1 MRGYLPVT
9 VDEIATFLATQS
21 MECGP
26 LYAPTIKFLTANNE
40 MDEEEGEFLLSMLAA
55 DEALE
60 MRERPDELGFIL
72 ALEVSDLEISEHG
85 ENFILLKNAAK
96 WESVQCA
103 FSVSPDGEEL
113 TWFATQEIAPSL
125 EQWLTGR

>member
-9 VDEIATFLATQS
+9 VEEIAAFLDSQT

-26 LYAPTIKFLTANNE
+26 LYAPTIKFLTAHNE
-40 MDEEEGEFLLSMLAA
+40 MDEEEGEFILSMLAA

-60 MRERPDELGFIL
+60 MRTKPDGPGFVL
-72 ALEVSDLEISEHG
+72 ALEINDPEIAEHG
-85 ENFILLKNAAK
+85 ENFVILKDMAK

-103 FSVSPDGEEL
+103 FLVSSDGEEL
-113 TWFATQEIAPSL
+113 TWFATQEIKPSL
-125 EQWLTGR
+125 DNWING

>member
-9 VDEIATFLATQS
+9 VEEIAAFLDSQM

-26 LYAPTIKFLTANNE
+26 LYAPTIKFLAANSE

-60 MRERPDELGFIL
+60 MRANPKGAGFVL
-72 ALEVSDLEISEHG
+72 AIEVSDPEIAEPG
-85 ENFILLKNAAK
+85 ENFVILKDLAK
-96 WESVQCA
+96 WENVQCA
-103 FSVSPDGEEL
+103 FLVSPDGEEL
-113 TWFATQEIAPSL
+113 TWFATQEIKPALSD
-125 EQWLTGR
+125 WLQG

>member
-9 VDEIATFLATQS
+9 VEEIAAFLESQS

-26 LYAPTIKFLTANNE
+26 LYAPTIKFLTANSD
-40 MDEEEGEFLLSMLAA
+40 MDEEEGEFILSMLAA

-60 MRERPDELGFIL
+60 MRANPEKPGFIL
-72 ALEVSDLEISEHG
+72 ALEVSDPEISEHG
-85 ENFILLKNAAK
+85 ENFVILKEVAK

-103 FSVSPDGEEL
+103 FLVSADGEEL
-113 TWFATQEIAPSL
+113 TWFATQEIKPAL
-125 EQWLTGR
+125 QEWLQG

>member
-9 VDEIATFLATQS
+9 VEEIAAFLESQV

-26 LYAPTIKFLTANNE
+26 LYAPTIKFLAANSD
-40 MDEEEGEFLLSMLAA
+40 MDEEEGEFILSMLAA

-60 MRERPDELGFIL
+60 MRLNPANPGFIL
-72 ALEVSDLEISEHG
+72 ALEVSDPEIAEHG
-85 ENFILLKNAAK
+85 ENFVTLNEVAK

-103 FSVSPDGEEL
+103 FLVSPDGEEL
-113 TWFATQEIAPSL
+113 TWFATQEIKLAL
-125 EQWLTGR
+125 QEWLQG

>member
-9 VDEIATFLATQS
+9 VEEIAAFLDSQT

-26 LYAPTIKFLTANNE
+26 LYAPTIKFLTAHSE
-40 MDEEEGEFLLSMLAA
+40 MDEEEGEFVLSMLAA

-60 MRERPDELGFIL
+60 MRTKLQGPGFIL
-72 ALEVSDLEISEHG
+72 ALEVSDPEIVEHG
-85 ENFILLKNAAK
+85 ENFVILKALAK

-103 FSVSPDGEEL
+103 FLVSSDGEEL
-113 TWFATQEIAPSL
+113 TWFATQEIKPSL
-125 EQWLTGR
+125 DNWMQG

>member
-9 VDEIATFLATQS
+9 VEEISAFLESQA

-40 MDEEEGEFLLSMLAA
+40 MDEEEGEFILSMLAA

-60 MRERPDELGFIL
+60 MRTNPAKSGFIL
-72 ALEVSDLEISEHG
+72 ALEVSDPEIAEHG
-85 ENFILLKNAAK
+85 ENFVILKDVAK

-103 FSVSPDGEEL
+103 FLVSSDGEEL
-113 TWFATQEIAPSL
+113 TWFATQEIKPAL
-125 EQWLTGR
+125 QEWLQD

>member
-9 VDEIATFLATQS
+9 VEEIAAFLESQA

-26 LYAPTIKFLTANNE
+26 LYAPTIKFLTANSE

-60 MRERPDELGFIL
+60 MRANPAKPGFIL
-72 ALEVSDLEISEHG
+72 ALEVNDPEIAEHG
-85 ENFILLKNAAK
+85 ENFVVLKDLAK

-103 FSVSPDGEEL
+103 FLVSPDGEEL
-113 TWFATQEIAPSL
+113 TWFATQEIKPAL
-125 EQWLTGR
+125 QEWLQG

>member
-9 VDEIATFLATQS
+9 VEEISAFLESQS

-26 LYAPTIKFLTANNE
+26 LYAPTIKFLTANID
-40 MDEEEGEFLLSMLAA
+40 MDEEEGEFILSMLAA

-60 MRERPDELGFIL
+60 MRANPANPGFIL
-72 ALEVSDLEISEHG
+72 ALEVNDPEIAEHG
-85 ENFILLKNAAK
+85 ENFVVLKDLAK

-103 FSVSPDGEEL
+103 FLVSPDGEEL
-113 TWFATQEIAPSL
+113 TWFATQEIKPAL
-125 EQWLTGR
+125 QEWLQG

>member
-9 VDEIATFLATQS
+9 VEEIAAFLDSQT

-26 LYAPTIKFLTANNE
+26 LYAPTIKFLTAHSE
-40 MDEEEGEFLLSMLAA
+40 MDEEEGEFALSMLAA

-60 MRERPDELGFIL
+60 MRTNPQGPGFIL
-72 ALEVSDLEISEHG
+72 ALEVSDPEIVEHG
-85 ENFILLKNAAK
+85 ENFVILKDLAK

-103 FSVSPDGEEL
+103 FLVSSDGEEL
-113 TWFATQEIAPSL
+113 TWFATQEIKPSL
-125 EQWLTGR
+125 DNWMQG

>member
-9 VDEIATFLATQS
+9 VEEIAAFLDSQT

-26 LYAPTIKFLTANNE
+26 LYAPTIKFLTAHSE
-40 MDEEEGEFLLSMLAA
+40 MDEEEGEFVLSMLAA

-60 MRERPDELGFIL
+60 MRTKLQGPGFIL
-72 ALEVSDLEISEHG
+72 ALEVSDPEIVEHG
-85 ENFILLKNAAK
+85 ENFVILKDLAK

-103 FSVSPDGEEL
+103 FLVSSDGEEL
-113 TWFATQEIAPSL
+113 TWFATQEIKPSL
-125 EQWLTGR
+125 DNWMQG

>member
-9 VDEIATFLATQS
+9 VEEIAAFLESQS

-26 LYAPTIKFLTANNE
+26 LYAPTIKFLTANSE

-60 MRERPDELGFIL
+60 MRANQTSAGFIL
-72 ALEVSDLEISEHG
+72 ALEVSDPEIAEHG
-85 ENFILLKNAAK
+85 ENFVILKDLAK
-96 WESVQCA
+96 WENVQCA
-103 FSVSPDGEEL
+103 FMVSPDGEEL
-113 TWFATQEIAPSL
+113 TWFATQEIKPALSD
-125 EQWLTGR
+125 WLQG

>member
-9 VDEIATFLATQS
+9 VEEIAAFLESQS

-26 LYAPTIKFLTANNE
+26 LYAPTIKFLTANSE

-60 MRERPDELGFIL
+60 MRANPANPGFIL
-72 ALEVSDLEISEHG
+72 ALEVNDPEIAEHG
-85 ENFILLKNAAK
+85 ENFVVLKDLAK

-103 FSVSPDGEEL
+103 FLVSPDGEEL
-113 TWFATQEIAPSL
+113 TWFATQEIKPAL
-125 EQWLTGR
+125 QEWLQG

>member
-9 VDEIATFLATQS
+9 VEEIAAFLESQS

-26 LYAPTIKFLTANNE
+26 LYAPTIKFLTANSE

-60 MRERPDELGFIL
+60 MRTNPISAGFIL
-72 ALEVSDLEISEHG
+72 ALEVSDPEITEHG
-85 ENFILLKNAAK
+85 ENFVILKDLAK
-96 WESVQCA
+96 WENVQCA
-103 FSVSPDGEEL
+103 FMVSPDGEEL
-113 TWFATQEIAPSL
+113 TWFATQEIKPALSD
-125 EQWLTGR
+125 WLQG

>member
-9 VDEIATFLATQS
+9 AEEISAFHKSGS

-26 LYAPTIKFLTANNE
+26 LYAPTIKFLTANSDL
-40 MDEEEGEFLLSMLAA
+40 DEEQGEYLLSMLAA

-60 MRERPDELGFIL
+60 MRSDSEEPGFIL
-72 ALEVSDLEISEHG
+72 ALEISDAQVAEHG
-85 ENFILLKNAAK
+85 ENFVNLKENGR
-96 WESVQCA
+96 WEDVQCA

-113 TWFATQEIAPSL
+113 TWFATQEISAALP
-125 EQWLTGR
+125 QWLKG

>member
-9 VDEIATFLATQS
+9 VEEIAAFLDSQT

-26 LYAPTIKFLTANNE
+26 LYAPTIKFLTAHSE
-40 MDEEEGEFLLSMLAA
+40 MDEEEGEFVLSMLAA

-60 MRERPDELGFIL
+60 MRTNLQGPGFIL
-72 ALEVSDLEISEHG
+72 ALEVSDPEIVEHG
-85 ENFILLKNAAK
+85 ENFIILKDLAK

-103 FSVSPDGEEL
+103 FLVSSDGEEL
-113 TWFATQEIAPSL
+113 TWFATQEIKSSL
-125 EQWLTGR
+125 DNWMQG

>member
-9 VDEIATFLATQS
+9 VDEIAAFLKSKT

-26 LYAPTIKFLTANNE
+26 LYAPTIKFLTANSD
-40 MDEEEGEFLLSMLAA
+40 MDEEEGEFSLSMLAA

-60 MRERPDELGFIL
+60 MRANSESEGFIL
-72 ALEVSDLEISEHG
+72 ALEVSDAEISEHG
-85 ENFILLKNAAK
+85 ENFVILKDLAK

-113 TWFATQEIAPSL
+113 TWFATQEIEPALSD
-125 EQWLTGR
+125 WLRK

>member
-9 VDEIATFLATQS
+9 VEEIAAFLDSQS

-26 LYAPTIKFLTANNE
+26 LYAPTIKFLTANSE

-60 MRERPDELGFIL
+60 MRANQTSAGFIL
-72 ALEVSDLEISEHG
+72 ALEVSDPEIAEHG
-85 ENFILLKNAAK
+85 ENFVILKDLAK
-96 WESVQCA
+96 WENVQCA
-103 FSVSPDGEEL
+103 FMVSPDGEEL
-113 TWFATQEIAPSL
+113 TWFATQEIKPALSD
-125 EQWLTGR
+125 WLQG

>member
-9 VDEIATFLATQS
+9 VEEIAAFLDSQT

-26 LYAPTIKFLTANNE
+26 LYAPTIKFLTAHSE
-40 MDEEEGEFLLSMLAA
+40 MDEEEGEFVLSMLAA

-60 MRERPDELGFIL
+60 MRTKLQGPGFIL
-72 ALEVSDLEISEHG
+72 ALEVSDPEIVEHG
-85 ENFILLKNAAK
+85 ENFIILKDLAK

-103 FSVSPDGEEL
+103 FLVSSDGEEL
-113 TWFATQEIAPSL
+113 TWFATQEIKPSL
-125 EQWLTGR
+125 DNWMQG

>member
-9 VDEIATFLATQS
+9 VEEIAAFLDSQT

-26 LYAPTIKFLTANNE
+26 LYAPTIKFLTAHSE
-40 MDEEEGEFLLSMLAA
+40 MDEEEGEFVLSMLAA

-60 MRERPDELGFIL
+60 MRTNLQGPGFIL
-72 ALEVSDLEISEHG
+72 ALEVSDPEIIEHG
-85 ENFILLKNAAK
+85 ENFVILKDLAK

-103 FSVSPDGEEL
+103 FLVSSDGEEL
-113 TWFATQEIAPSL
+113 TWFATQEIKPSL
-125 EQWLTGR
+125 DNWMQG

>member
-9 VDEIATFLATQS
+9 VEEIAAFLDSQT

-26 LYAPTIKFLTANNE
+26 LYAPTIKFLTAHSE
-40 MDEEEGEFLLSMLAA
+40 MDEEEGEFVLSMLAA

-60 MRERPDELGFIL
+60 MRTKLQGPGFIL
-72 ALEVSDLEISEHG
+72 ALEVSDPEIVEHG
-85 ENFILLKNAAK
+85 ENFIILKDLAK

-103 FSVSPDGEEL
+103 FLVSSDGEEL
-113 TWFATQEIAPSL
+113 TWFATQEIKSSL
-125 EQWLTGR
+125 DNWMQG

>member
-9 VDEIATFLATQS
+9 IEEIAAFLESQS

-26 LYAPTIKFLTANNE
+26 LYAPTIKFLTANSD
-40 MDEEEGEFLLSMLAA
+40 MDEEEGEFILSMLAA

-60 MRERPDELGFIL
+60 MRANPANPGFIL
-72 ALEVSDLEISEHG
+72 ALEVSDPEISEHG
-85 ENFILLKNAAK
+85 ENFVILKKVAK

-103 FSVSPDGEEL
+103 FLVSSDGEEL
-113 TWFATQEIAPSL
+113 TWFATQEIKPAL
-125 EQWLTGR
+125 EEWLQG

>member
-9 VDEIATFLATQS
+9 VEEIAAFLESQA

-26 LYAPTIKFLTANNE
+26 LYAPTIKFLTANSE

-60 MRERPDELGFIL
+60 MRANPANPGFIL
-72 ALEVSDLEISEHG
+72 ALEVNDPEIAEHG
-85 ENFILLKNAAK
+85 ENFVVLKDLAK

-103 FSVSPDGEEL
+103 FLVSPDGEEL
-113 TWFATQEIAPSL
+113 TWFATQEIKPAL
-125 EQWLTGR
+125 QEWLQG